1 MPLLTVNVGSSS
13 VRLVGYDARERAVA
27 SEHLELTAA
36 GAQHSDAGP
45 SDAAAQTFT
54 PHAEHLQ
61 MLRALAGRAELQP
74 LEAVVHRVVHGGT
87 ALTRPCRIDAAVEAQ
102 IEALGELAPLH
113 NPPALAWIRACREA
127 LPAIAQ
133 IAVFDTA
140 FFASLPAVAR
150 QYALPGELMRRAQV
164 RRFGFHGLAHSYLW
178 NRWQQLRAPG
188 TGGRLISLQLGSGCS
203 VAAIRDGAPQDVSMG
218 FSPLEG
224 LVMGSR
230 CGDLDPGL
238 LLYLQRREG
247 WSGEQAEHYLNER
260 CGLLG
265 MSGESADVR
274 ALEASGSPAARAA
287 LELFCYRARKY
298 IGAYLAVLGGA
309 DAIVFGGGIGE
320 HSASVRAQILQGL
333 EWAGVAL
340 DAQLNA
346 AARGSEARLC
356 NAQSRIDL
364 RVLPVDES
372 RILAAEARAEL
383 ARRGA

>member
-13 VRLVGYDARERAVA
+13 VRLVAYGAGERPLV
-27 SEHLELTAA
+27 SEHLELPSSAA
-36 GAQHSDAGP
+36 RTHP
-45 SDAAAQTFT
+45 
-54 PHAEHLQ
+54 EHLQ
-61 MLRALAGRAELQP
+61 ALQGLLARAELQP
-74 LEAVVHRVVHGGT
+74 LEGVAHRVVHGGEQ
-87 ALTRPCRIDAAVEAQ
+87 LTRACRIDAAVEAQ

-113 NPPALAWIRACREA
+113 NPGALAWIRLCRGL
-127 LPAIAQ
+127 LPQVPQ

-140 FFASLPAVAR
+140 YFAQLPLVAR
-150 QYALPGELMRRAQV
+150 RYALPDALTRRGHV

-178 NRWQQLRAPG
+178 SRWQQLRAPAS
-188 TGGRLISLQLGSGCS
+188 GGRLISLQLGSGCS
-203 VAAIRDGAPQDVSMG
+203 VAAIRDGAPVDISMG

-224 LVMGSR
+224 LVMGTR

-238 LLYLQRREG
+238 LLYLQRSEG
-247 WSGEQAEHYLNER
+247 WSCDEAEHFLNER

-274 ALEASGSPAARAA
+274 QLESSGTAAAREA

-320 HSASVRAQILQGL
+320 HSPAVRARILQGL

-340 DAQLNA
+340 DAASNA
-346 AARGSEARLC
+346 QALGSEARI
-356 NAQSRIDL
+356 AGAGSRVDV
-364 RVLPVDES
+364 RVIPVDES
-372 RILAAEARAEL
+372 RLLAAEARAAL
-383 ARRGA
+383 RA